1 MQTLVHLIYF
11 TPVQV
16 HTVMADPS
24 HRGDGEWVLTLHMST
39 PLHYADGGLHRS
51 VEVLQS
57 IFSAVEEGVLP
68 P

>member
-1 MQTLVHLIYF
+1 MQTLVLWYYF

-16 HTVMADPS
+16 QTVVADPS
-24 HRGDGEWVLTLHMST
+24 HRGDGEWVLTLHVST

-51 VEVLQS
+51 VEVLQP
-57 IFSAVEEGVLP
+57 IFSAGEEGALP